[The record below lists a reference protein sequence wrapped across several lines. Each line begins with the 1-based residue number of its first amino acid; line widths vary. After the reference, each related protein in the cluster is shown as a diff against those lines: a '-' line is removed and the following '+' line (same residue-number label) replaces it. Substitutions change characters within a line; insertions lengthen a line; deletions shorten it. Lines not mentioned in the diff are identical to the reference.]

1 MADYGL
7 VMSILNKN
15 LSEGS
20 HEFPPVPEERKV
32 PEVPVRSGNYQTRN
46 PSFIMAPSN
55 MDNMPATSKAYDKLK
70 FSFQF
75 DGVTINLLEG
85 NISHW
90 TRTLAS
96 VTYYIYIFVYFL
108 AENQGLARFGIY
120 FLSVKGVQLNNGT
133 LKTSIVLCNIQLDD
147 TRESNKSKIR
157 QYLSCKDWQKSVE
170 TCVTEQKYM
179 VDVTAIMN
187 PTETFGN
194 NIRQII
200 HM

>member
-1 MADYGL
+1 MNFHLYQKNEKYQKYLCVAATIKQGIHPLLWRHQIWTTCLQRLRHMISSSLVFNLMAL
-7 VMSILNKN
+7 QSIYLKVT
-15 LSEGS
+15 
-20 HEFPPVPEERKV
+20 FPIGRE
-32 PEVPVRSGNYQTRN
+32 
-46 PSFIMAPSN
+46 
-55 MDNMPATSKAYDKLK
+55 
-70 FSFQF
+70 
-75 DGVTINLLEG
+75 
-85 NISHW
+85 HW
-90 TRTLAS
+90 QA
-96 VTYYIYIFVYFL
+96 YYIYIFVYFL

-187 PTETFGN
+187 PTETFGK
-194 NIRQII
+194 
-200 HM
+200 